1 MSDSVTAPAPA
12 LHLPD
17 VETRHQ
23 PGTYADLVAAARA
36 NGVEYSKIWDLFAYQ
51 CDTTRHLGRFT
62 HGVLRTP
69 ASVSTGLRE
78 LVAAYTSRLNACGFC
93 TQSHARAA
101 AELLGDEALVAAVL
115 IDPDTSALSDRD
127 KALLRYVRRITL
139 ELPTVGID
147 DIAALKSVGWDDE
160 AIYFTATTCAL
171 FNFYNR
177 WITSMGV
184 PQMSDDAH
192 RAQGRSLATRGYTR
206 D

>member
-1 MSDSVTAPAPA
+1 MSDFVTAPAPA
-12 LHLPD
+12 LYLPD

-23 PGTYADLVAAARA
+23 PGTYADLVTAARA

-51 CDTTRHLGRFT
+51 CETTRHLGRFT

-69 ASVSTGLRE
+69 ASVSPGLRE
-78 LVAAYTSRLNACGFC
+78 LIAAYTSRLNECGFC

-101 AELLGDEALVAAVL
+101 AELLGDEALVEAVL
-115 IDPDTSALSDRD
+115 TDPDASSLSDRE
-127 KALLRYVRRITL
+127 KALLRYVRQITIA
-139 ELPTVGID
+139 LPTVGAD
-147 DIAALKSVGWDDE
+147 DITALKAEGWDDE

-184 PQMSDDAH
+184 PQMSEQAH
-192 RAQGRSLATRGYTR
+192 LAQGRSLATRGYTR

>member
-1 MSDSVTAPAPA
+1 MADSVSASAPA
-12 LHLPD
+12 LYLPE
-17 VETRHQ
+17 VEARHQ

-36 NGVEYSKIWDLFAYQ
+36 SGVEYSKIWDLFAYQ
-51 CDTTRHLGRFT
+51 CETTRHLGRFT

-69 ASVSTGLRE
+69 ASVSPGLRE
-78 LVAAYTSRLNACGFC
+78 LIAAYTSRLNACGFC

-101 AELLGDEALVAAVL
+101 AELLGDEALVDAVL
-115 IDPDTSALSDRD
+115 IDPDASALSDRD

-139 ELPTVGID
+139 ELPTVGAD
-147 DIAALKSVGWDDE
+147 DITTLKAAGWDDE
-160 AIYFTATTCAL
+160 AIYFAATTCAL

-184 PQMSDDAH
+184 PEMSAQAH
-192 RAQGRSLATRGYTR
+192 RIQGRSLAARGYTR